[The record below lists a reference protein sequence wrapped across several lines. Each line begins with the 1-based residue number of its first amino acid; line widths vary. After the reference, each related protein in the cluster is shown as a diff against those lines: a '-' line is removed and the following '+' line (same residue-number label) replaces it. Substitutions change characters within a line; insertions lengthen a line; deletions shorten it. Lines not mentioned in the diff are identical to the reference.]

1 MSEEIPEEP
10 KAVLKC
16 LDVNC
21 NKPHY
26 HLDPQAE
33 KNEAIEKQEAL
44 TDRPEVE
51 VIPDKTTT

>member
-1 MSEEIPEEP
+1 MSEEPKEP
-10 KAVLKC
+10 NAVFKC
-16 LDVNC
+16 EDKNC

-33 KNEAIEKQEAL
+33 KNEAIEKQESK
-44 TDRPEVE
+44 DRPEVE